1 MNNLRRIDL
10 NLLVILEA
18 LLAECHISRAA
29 ERLHMSQPAV
39 SHALGRLRQL
49 FDDPLLVRGAQGMV
63 PTPRALALVRPLAE
77 ALRLVHG
84 VLGPT
89 AFDPANAERTFR
101 IAMSDYGS
109 AAVLPGLVATLRRE
123 APGIALRVSQHSREA
138 MAAKVADGE
147 LDLAL
152 GVFPHLPDGVRV
164 ETLFEE
170 QFACAIDPAS
180 LAEQRDWNLDTYLA
194 RPHALVA
201 VRPDN
206 VDEIDRALTARGAR
220 RHIALTL
227 PHWSI
232 APSLIAGTDL
242 VLTAAR
248 RCLAAVPS
256 LAILPVPFALSPFAF
271 TQIWH
276 ARADNDPGH
285 DWLRAKLAE
294 AAQSRQR
301 EPRQS

>member
-18 LLAECHISRAA
+18 LLAERHISRAA

-39 SHALGRLRQL
+39 SHALGRLRHL

-63 PTPRALALVRPLAE
+63 PTPRALALVRPLTE
-77 ALRLVHG
+77 ALRRVHG
-84 VLGPT
+84 VLDPT
-89 AFDPANAERTFR
+89 AFEPASAERTFR
-101 IAMSDYGS
+101 VGMSDYGA
-109 AAVLPGLVATLRRE
+109 AAVLPRLVATLRHE
-123 APGIALRVSQHSREA
+123 APGIALRISQHSREA
-138 MAAKVADGE
+138 MVAQVADGE

-152 GVFPHLPDGVRV
+152 GVFPQLPDGVRV

-170 QFACAIDPAS
+170 QFACALDPAV
-180 LAEQRDWNLDTYLA
+180 LTDTQGWDLEAYLA

-206 VDEIDRALTARGAR
+206 IDEIDRALAARGAR

-227 PHWSI
+227 PHWSV

-248 RCLAAVPS
+248 RCLGAAPS
-256 LAILPVPFALSPFAF
+256 LAILPVPFSLAPFAF

-276 ARADNDPGH
+276 ARADSDPSH
-285 DWLRAKLAE
+285 AWLRGRVAE
-294 AAQSRQR
+294 AAQR
-301 EPRQS
+301 

>member
-18 LLAECHISRAA
+18 LLAERHISRAA

-49 FDDPLLVRGAQGMV
+49 FDDPLLVRGAQGMA
-63 PTPRALALVRPLAE
+63 PTARALELNRPLAE
-77 ALRLVHG
+77 ALRQVHA

-89 AFDPANAERTFR
+89 AFDPATAERTFR
-101 IAMSDYGS
+101 LGMSDYGA
-109 AAVLPGLVATLRRE
+109 AAVLPALIKMLRRE
-123 APGIALRVSQHSREA
+123 APGVVLRVSQHSREA
-138 MAAKVADGE
+138 MAAQVADGE

-152 GVFPHLPDGVRV
+152 GVFPQLPDGLRT

-170 QFACAIDPAS
+170 QFACALDAAT
-180 LAEQRDWNLDTYLA
+180 LADGQHWDLETYLA

-201 VRPDN
+201 VRPDS
-206 VDEIDRALTARGAR
+206 VDEIDRALAACGAR

-227 PHWSI
+227 PHWSV
-232 APSLIAGTDL
+232 APALIAGTDL

-248 RCLAAVPS
+248 RCLSHAPS
-256 LAILPVPFALSPFAF
+256 LAILPVPFALAPFAF

-276 ARADNDPGH
+276 ARADSDPGH
-285 DWLRAKLAE
+285 AWLRARLAE
-294 AAQSRQR
+294 AAQR
-301 EPRQS
+301 